1 MNPRPTLEDVGR
13 VAGVS
18 AKTVSNVLLGR
29 PNVSDVTRARVWE
42 AVAATGYVAN
52 AAGRGLASG
61 RTGRIALVVPNLHQP
76 YFAEMAERLMAE
88 LAPHGLTSTLIIAR
102 TGEAV
107 AAVCIFGSGLRL
119 RGPLLR
125 ECQRE
130 AIRTAREISMFL

>member
-1 MNPRPTLEDVGR
+1 M
-13 VAGVS
+13 
-18 AKTVSNVLLGR
+18 
-29 PNVSDVTRARVWE
+29 
-42 AVAATGYVAN
+42 ATPV
-52 AAGRGLASG
+52 
-61 RTGRIALVVPNLHQP
+61 
-76 YFAEMAERLMAE
+76 
-88 LAPHGLTSTLIIAR
+88 IAR